1 MNRLLILLTIVLV
14 VSVVLPVYGQ
24 TVVLNVRDTTQ
35 GTNSQNAV
43 FDSASW
49 LQWKLV
55 YQDNT
60 EAGTTQSVRST
71 FEIFPAFDP
80 TPLFSFVP
88 QDQNYR
94 TLIVAEIIGV
104 TDFKKI
110 GLDFCFDQ
118 PRWTFKHDVIVNGK
132 STGVLRQLFG
142 TSTFDIG
149 QQQHKGFGIKFTPQF
164 IQSQLA
170 SEGIILKSGD
180 VITWKVTADNRYTI
194 WKGEIDP
201 VTDLCGVTSEIAF
214 DAYAVGMSFQQTF
227 VWLDPFD
234 QIIRPVTTEPDLD
247 GDGIPDSVDQC
258 DFSPERF
265 NGFQDEDGC
274 PDLDPV
280 GFDAT
285 RITDQDG
292 DGILDQDDKCPTEPE
307 IFNGIEDGD
316 GCPDGAT
323 LPTDF
328 PSFDATGEPL
338 ESFTQAS
345 TDPLAL
351 PTADEV
357 IGTVPIDEIILIEGN
372 PATMFQTQVS
382 ISGTP
387 ILTTGS
393 SEFCDTTANNCD
405 EIFFQA
411 VKNFEQQ
418 TGIDL
423 PFEPTVLNLV
433 FLLGIVVAV
442 IIITMFLLRR
452 FKIGKR

>member
-1 MNRLLILLTIVLV
+1 MNRFLILLTIVLV

-43 FDSASW
+43 FDSTSW

-60 EAGTTQSVRST
+60 EAGTTQAVRST
-71 FEIFPAFDP
+71 FEQFPAFQ
-80 TPLFSFVP
+80 LSFVP

-94 TLIVAEIIGV
+94 TLIFAEIIGV
-104 TDFKKI
+104 TDMKNI
-110 GLDFCFDQ
+110 GTDFCVDQ

-142 TSTFDIG
+142 STTFDIG
-149 QQQHKGFGIKFTPQF
+149 QQQYKGFGIKFTPAF

-170 SEGIILKSGD
+170 SEGVILKSGD
-180 VITWKVTADNRYTI
+180 VITWKVTADSRYTI
-194 WKGEIDP
+194 WKGQIDP

-227 VWLDPFD
+227 VWLDPLD

-247 GDGIPDSVDQC
+247 GDGIPDSIDQC
-258 DFSPERF
+258 DFTPERY

-274 PDLDPV
+274 PDNDPE
-280 GFDAT
+280 GFDT
-285 RITDQDG
+285 SRITDQDG
-292 DGILDQDDKCPTEPE
+292 DGILDQDDRCPTEGE

-328 PSFDATGEPL
+328 PTFDATGEQL

-351 PTADEV
+351 PTADEI
-357 IGTVPIDEIILIEGN
+357 IGMVPIDEIVLIESN
-372 PATMFQTQVS
+372 PVTMFQTEES

-393 SEFCDTTANNCD
+393 SEFCNN
-405 EIFFQA
+405 A
-411 VKNFEQQ
+411 VNDCNEVVFRAIQNFEQQ

-423 PFEPTVLNLV
+423 PFDPTVLNLI
-433 FLLGIVVAV
+433 FIFGVVVVV
-442 IIITMFLLRR
+442 IIITMMLLRR